1 MSSEAHI
8 SRATGWGLVVAVAL
22 AYANSVHAPFVYDDV
37 PAILE
42 NDSIRR
48 WATAWSPPPGV
59 TVSGR
64 PLVNA
69 TLALNYALS
78 GYRVWSYHAVNIAI
92 HAAATA
98 LLFGIVRRTLQLP
111 VCAARFGAQAA
122 PLAGATAALWGLHP
136 LATESITYVVQ
147 RAEALMGLCYLGTLY
162 AFIRSA
168 RAGGGRLWQGLSVGV
183 CALGMLSKEVMV
195 SAPLLVILYDRT
207 FLAGSFREAWRA
219 RRGYYLGLASTWL
232 PLAWLVA
239 AGGGNRGGTV
249 GFGSAVGA
257 WDYWL
262 TQGDAIIRYLVLSI
276 WPYPLVFEYGPFLVT
291 LGEALPFL
299 AVTAALAGATF
310 VALRRASWAGFLG
323 LWFFALLA
331 PTSLMPGTTQMIVEH
346 RMYLP
351 LAAVS
356 VVIVLALHT
365 WLGRGSFLPL
375 AGLAAALALA
385 TVARNQDY
393 RSELAL
399 WSATVAERPRNALAH
414 ANLGIAYVR
423 LGRVGDALRHY
434 EIAARLGPRYPATH
448 YNHGLALVQAGRRE
462 DALAAFLRATTLK
475 ADFAP
480 AQAEAGLLLLHL
492 GRNSEAIAC
501 CEQALRVNPGDAGT
515 HCTLANALFL
525 TRRVDEAFD
534 HYGTSLRLAPD
545 SADTHYNR
553 GNSLYLLGRWTEAAE
568 DYRRALLLRPEF
580 PEARRNLEIAQ
591 ARLRSAR

>member
-1 MSSEAHI
+1 GS
-8 SRATGWGLVVAVAL
+8 
-22 AYANSVHAPFVYDDV
+22 
-37 PAILE
+37 
-42 NDSIRR
+42 
-48 WATAWSPPPGV
+48 GV
-59 TVSGR
+59 S
-64 PLVNA
+64 
-69 TLALNYALS
+69 
-78 GYRVWSYHAVNIAI
+78 
-92 HAAATA
+92 
-98 LLFGIVRRTLQLP
+98 
-111 VCAARFGAQAA
+111 
-122 PLAGATAALWGLHP
+122 
-136 LATESITYVVQ
+136 
-147 RAEALMGLCYLGTLY
+147 
-162 AFIRSA
+162 
-168 RAGGGRLWQGLSVGV
+168 
-183 CALGMLSKEVMV
+183 
-195 SAPLLVILYDRT
+195 
-207 FLAGSFREAWRA
+207 
-219 RRGYYLGLASTWL
+219 
-232 PLAWLVA
+232 
-239 AGGGNRGGTV
+239 
-249 GFGSAVGA
+249 A

-262 TQGDAIIRYLVLSI
+262 TQGDAIVRYLVLSV

-299 AVTAALAGATF
+299 VITAALAGATF
-310 VALRRASWAGFLG
+310 VALWRVPWAGFLG

-356 VVIVLALHT
+356 VVIVLALHA

-423 LGRVGDALRHY
+423 LGRVEEALRHY
-434 EIAARLGPRYPATH
+434 ETAAQLGPRYPTTH

-475 ADFAP
+475 TDFSA

-492 GRNSEAIAC
+492 GRNTEAIAC
-501 CEQALRVNPGDAGT
+501 CEQALRVNPDDAGT

-525 TRRVDEAFD
+525 ARRVDEAFD
-534 HYGTSLRLAPD
+534 HYGAALRLAPD

-553 GNSLYLLGRWTEAAE
+553 GNSLYLLGRWTEAAA